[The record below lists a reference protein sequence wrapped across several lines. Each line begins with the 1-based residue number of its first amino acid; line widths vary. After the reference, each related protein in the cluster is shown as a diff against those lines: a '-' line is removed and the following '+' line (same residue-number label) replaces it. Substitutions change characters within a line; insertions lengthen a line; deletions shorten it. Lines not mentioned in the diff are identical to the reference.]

1 MLDLTS
7 LGEDDTPERITQLC
21 HDASTPFGP
30 VAAVC
35 VWPQFVAQAH
45 HLLEGVA
52 VRIAAVCNFPLGV
65 DEPEAAAAD
74 AAAIVADGAHEV
86 DVVFPWRA
94 HLEGDGAAGQSLV
107 AAVRAAVGPGTV
119 LKVILET
126 GELQDPELILSAA
139 RAAVA
144 GGADFLKT
152 STGKTLHGASP
163 EAVAVLLDVAAE
175 AGERDHRVGVK
186 VSGGVRDA
194 ETAEAYLLLADER
207 MGPTWACIETFRFGA
222 SGLLKDLIA
231 ELHEAEGR

>member
-65 DEPEAAAAD
+65 DEPE
-74 AAAIVADGAHEV
+74 
-86 DVVFPWRA
+86 VFPWRA